1 MANVSRPIFDF
12 LQDERR
18 AFIGPP
24 PPPQLPKLTPA
35 HECEAIYAMM
45 LDDLVARIAAET
57 GGVAKLSFA

>member
-1 MANVSRPIFDF
+1 MANVSRPIFDI

-24 PPPQLPKLTPA
+24 SPPQLPKLTPV
-35 HECEAIYAMM
+35 HEREAVYAMM

-57 GGVAKLSFA
+57 SANTKRK